1 MIRIIS
7 EVNPRTITSPRT
19 GNIPSVD
26 CGGGGGDCGGGD
38 GGGGDGGGGGGAAGA
53 HGDDVGAT

>member
-26 CGGGGGDCGGGD
+26 CGGGGGGDCGGGD
-38 GGGGDGGGGGGAAGA
+38 GGGGDGGHERGGRS
-53 HGDDVGAT
+53 HLIC